1 MNILPTYR
9 VYCYSTRY
17 DYTCSW
23 PCPQIEENTRQLER
37 LSQLMEQE
45 AGTRSDSPFS
55 MGSWTEGC
63 TISRD
68 RPSVTRRSAAAEKW
82 KMGAKKTLLEWV
94 RQTVTK

>member
-1 MNILPTYR
+1 MLSDVVHATA
-9 VYCYSTRY
+9 SL
-17 DYTCSW
+17 
-23 PCPQIEENTRQLER
+23 CPQIEENTRQLER
-37 LSQLMEQE
+37 LSQLMELE

-55 MGSWTEGC
+55 VTSWSEGC

-94 RQTVTK
+94 RQTITK